1 MRDWRTLS
9 INTTTREVIESF
21 NVNANSSRFMDYV
34 TGTIMNN
41 GLLFTGQETVEGE
54 LVSPLQRVNLS
65 GIVNSDTIFDNFRM
79 YFREPNKIVEL
90 NQFPVDLTNYN
101 DNKPHFLFIKDDLT
115 YRVSDYIFGQSDENI
130 ICRFIINQDGTWNQM
145 YIVAQRAGTPVYYA
159 GEEFYTLDGINLASP
174 GGLELSHTD
183 GHVRRSGIEFNDKFS
198 PDLYHSYATSA
209 QRLPIRYT
217 DLNNEVDYN
226 LDPVYNVDPK
236 HYMSYDY
243 NAKKKTAASERIRN
257 VLNAIYGIYDYNKEL
272 ADELHHAITI
282 TTEQSEYRRI
292 VNLFVEHMDGIYLLI
307 GELGSFLQDEYFQ
320 AISRT
325 RMDSNIVLYN
335 NYMEAN
341 FGETVTIG
349 PDTVQQMID
358 ASYYLIPG
366 NINICADP
374 MRGILTDMYDDIQQ
388 LPVGTGVLNNVPE
401 GKHTIQRVLWDIYEN
416 CLIVQYGDTVYDSLE
431 DAISAVGTVVYPVP
445 WGHLFYI
452 PLAALVIRENCTDIN
467 LDTET
472 AIVIK
477 QYMYADTEQE
487 GFADYMARALAKKAL
502 LYIYG
507 IFDGTYPVAKSDTL
521 KYTEGGETYYESGD
535 YYLEYDN
542 LRNRVTVVNNLNEST
557 YNSKHAL
564 SAYQGYVL
572 NQNKLARDGS
582 QTFTGTQGAFRP
594 ETTSTSDSTGTDIGS
609 SSNRWRTIYA
619 RNLNVTGTIQ
629 MSNGA
634 QFVYSGG
641 TNMNP
646 TVVRLEA
653 TAKSTADGNWNNYE
667 NKTVVVAW

>member
-1 MRDWRTLS
+1 MRDWRLLS
-9 INTTTREVIESF
+9 MNTTTREIIESF
-21 NVNANSSRFMDYV
+21 NVNSNSSRFMDYV

-90 NQFPVDLTNYN
+90 DQFPVDLTNYN
-101 DNKPHFLFIKDDLT
+101 DNKPHFLFIKDNLT
-115 YRVSDYIFGQSDENI
+115 YRVSNYIFGQSDENI

-209 QRLPIRYT
+209 QRLPLRYT
-217 DLNNEVDYN
+217 NLNNEVDYN
-226 LDPVYNVDPK
+226 EPVVYNVDPK

-257 VLNAIYGIYDYNKEL
+257 ILNAIYGIYDYNKEL

-292 VNLFVEHMDGIYLLI
+292 VNLFVEHMDGIYLLV

-325 RMDSNIVLYN
+325 RMNSNIVLYN
-335 NYMEAN
+335 NFMEAN
-341 FGETVTIG
+341 FGDAVTIG
-349 PDTVQQMID
+349 LETVQAMID

-366 NINICADP
+366 NIGICADP
-374 MRGILTDMYDDIQQ
+374 MRSILTDMYDDIQQ
-388 LPVGTGVLNNVPE
+388 LPVGAGVLKNVPA

-416 CLIVQYGDTVYDSLE
+416 CLIVQYGDEVYDSLE
-431 DAISAVGTVVYPVP
+431 DAIAAVGAVVYPVP

-467 LDTET
+467 LDSET

-542 LRNRVTVVNNLNEST
+542 LRNRVTIVNNLNEST

-572 NQNKLARDGS
+572 NQGKVARDGS

-609 SSNRWRTIYA
+609 SSNRWKTVYA